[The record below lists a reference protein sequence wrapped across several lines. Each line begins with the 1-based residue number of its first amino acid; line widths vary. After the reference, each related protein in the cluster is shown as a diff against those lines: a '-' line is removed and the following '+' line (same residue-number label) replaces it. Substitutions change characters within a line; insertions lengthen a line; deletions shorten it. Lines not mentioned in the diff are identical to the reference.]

1 MHILNIFYKFATSN
15 VLNKHTTKRNT
26 DMEFKVLFIT
36 GKTKSFKTERG
47 MRNFVARKSNDMNN
61 GILMYGL
68 AKYINLFI
76 NK

>member
-1 MHILNIFYKFATSN
+1 MSKFATSN
-15 VLNKHTTKRNT
+15 VPNKHQTKRNT

-47 MRNFVARKSNDMNN
+47 MRNFIARKSNDMNN
-61 GILMYGL
+61 GIVMYGL

>member
-1 MHILNIFYKFATSN
+1 MHILNILSKFATSN
-15 VLNKHTTKRNT
+15 VPNKHLIKRNT

-47 MRNFVARKSNDMNN
+47 MRNFIARKSNDMNS
-61 GILMYGL
+61 GIVMYGQ

-76 NK
+76 TK

>member
-1 MHILNIFYKFATSN
+1 MNILSKFATSN
-15 VLNKHTTKRNT
+15 VPNKHIIKRNT

-47 MRNFVARKSNDMNN
+47 MRNFVARKSSDTNN
-61 GILMYGL
+61 GIVMYGL
-68 AKYINLFI
+68 AKYINLLI

>member
-1 MHILNIFYKFATSN
+1 MHILNIFYKFATLN

-61 GILMYGL
+61 GIVMYGL

>member
-1 MHILNIFYKFATSN
+1 MHILNILSKFATSN
-15 VLNKHTTKRNT
+15 VPNKHHTKRNT

-47 MRNFVARKSNDMNN
+47 MRNFIARKSNDMNN
-61 GILMYGL
+61 GIVMYGQ

-76 NK
+76 TK

>member
-47 MRNFVARKSNDMNN
+47 MRNFIARKSNDMDS
-61 GILMYGL
+61 GIVMYGL

>member
-1 MHILNIFYKFATSN
+1 MSKFATPN
-15 VLNKHTTKRNT
+15 VPNKHQTKRNT

-36 GKTKSFKTERG
+36 GKAKSFKTERG
-47 MRNFVARKSNDMNN
+47 MRNFIARKSNDMNN
-61 GILMYGL
+61 GIVMYGL

>member
-1 MHILNIFYKFATSN
+1 MHILNILSKFATSN
-15 VLNKHTTKRNT
+15 VLNKHLINRNT

-47 MRNFVARKSNDMNN
+47 MRNFIARKSNDMNS
-61 GILMYGL
+61 GIVLYGQ

-76 NK
+76 TK

>member
-1 MHILNIFYKFATSN
+1 MHILNIFYKFATLN

-47 MRNFVARKSNDMNN
+47 MRNFVARKSNDMNS
-61 GILMYGL
+61 GIVMYGL

>member
-1 MHILNIFYKFATSN
+1 MHILNILSKFATSN
-15 VLNKHTTKRNT
+15 VLNKHLTNRNT

-47 MRNFVARKSNDMNN
+47 MRSFIARKSNDMNS
-61 GILMYGL
+61 GIVLYGQ

-76 NK
+76 TK

>member
-1 MHILNIFYKFATSN
+1 
-15 VLNKHTTKRNT
+15 VLNKHYTKCNT

-47 MRNFVARKSNDMNN
+47 MRNFIARKSNDMNN
-61 GILMYGL
+61 GIVMYGM